1 MMRYITREQ
10 DGFTLIETMVAMVI
24 FTIGILALFG
34 MQTAAIKENLAAN
47 NITTGATLASDRVEQ
62 LIALNYDDDEITEGG
77 TAGINKYK
85 PCVDFSSSDWWED
98 YSDEPLR
105 IQRDDFQGETAN
117 HPDYFVYWAVSK
129 DCTLKDEG
137 GIGLDNDS
145 PYRPKHLYITVTRDN
160 GSGDEKVTAE
170 FSYIKQNPNY

>member
-1 MMRYITREQ
+1 MKYIIKRH

-47 NITTGATLASDRVEQ
+47 SITTGATLASDRIEQ
-62 LIALNYDDDEITEGG
+62 LIALNYADNEISEGG
-77 TAGINKYK
+77 GAGINKYAS
-85 PCVDFSSSDWWED
+85 CDDLSSDNWREIV
-98 YSDEPLR
+98 SDEEKEVEAFL
-105 IQRDDFQGETAN
+105 GETAGQ
-117 HPDYFVYWAVSK
+117 PDYFLYWAVSQG
-129 DCTLKDEG
+129 CTLVNTG
-137 GIGLDNDS
+137 GVGLADDS

-160 GSGDEKVTAE
+160 GNGEEEVTAA

>member
-62 LIALNYDDDEITEGG
+62 LIALNYDDTEISEG
-77 TAGINKYK
+77 
-85 PCVDFSSSDWWED
+85 EL
-98 YSDEPLR
+98 E
-105 IQRDDFQGETAN
+105 
-117 HPDYFVYWAVSK
+117 
-129 DCTLKDEG
+129 
-137 GIGLDNDS
+137 
-145 PYRPKHLYITVTRDN
+145 
-160 GSGDEKVTAE
+160 
-170 FSYIKQNPNY
+170 

>member
-62 LIALNYDDDEITEGG
+62 LIALNYDDTEISEGG
-77 TAGINKYK
+77 AGISQYAS
-85 PCVDFSSSDWWED
+85 CDDLSSDNWWRTLSATQRVKED
-98 YSDEPLR
+98 FL
-105 IQRDDFQGETAN
+105 GETAN

-129 DCTLKDEG
+129 GCTLVKEG
-137 GIGLDNDS
+137 GIGLDDDS
-145 PYRPKHLYITVTRDN
+145 PYRPKHLHITVTRDN
-160 GSGDEKVTAE
+160 GSGDEEVTAA